1 MTDRPTKPS
10 GRSSR
15 ILRSPMTVLTTT
27 LAGFLAIFVM
37 MTARVYNGT
46 DPGLQPTA
54 AVISKSGKTVLKTTA
69 SGRVIAST
77 STAPATAGK
86 APAPVVTHASG
97 SIGGGHDE

>member
-1 MTDRPTKPS
+1 MTDRPSRTP

-27 LAGFLAIFVM
+27 LAGFMAIFVM

-54 AVISKSGKTVLKTTA
+54 AVISHSGKTVLKTTA
-69 SGRVIAST
+69 SGKVIASASAT
-77 STAPATAGK
+77 PGAASKKRAPL
-86 APAPVVTHASG
+86 VTHTSG

>member
-1 MTDRPTKPS
+1 
-10 GRSSR
+10 
-15 ILRSPMTVLTTT
+15 MTVLSTS

-69 SGRVIAST
+69 SGKVIAST
-77 STAPATAGK
+77 AGTPGAASK
-86 APAPVVTHASG
+86 TPAPLVTHTSG
-97 SIGGGHDE
+97 SIGAGQDE

>member
-1 MTDRPTKPS
+1 MTDRTPPIPT
-10 GRSSR
+10 RSSR
-15 ILRSPMTVLTTT
+15 ILRSPLTVLSTT

-69 SGRVIAST
+69 SGKVIAS
-77 STAPATAGK
+77 SSATPGAASK
-86 APAPVVTHASG
+86 KPAPLVTHTSG
-97 SIGGGHDE
+97 SVGGGHDE

>member
-1 MTDRPTKPS
+1 MTDRTPTTT

-27 LAGFLAIFVM
+27 LAGFMAIFVM

-54 AVISKSGKTVLKTTA
+54 AVVAKNGKTVLKTTA

-77 STAPATAGK
+77 GATPGAASKKPARL
-86 APAPVVTHASG
+86 VTHASG
-97 SIGGGHDE
+97 SIGGGRDE